1 MMKANILHYT
11 RLYIEVGEAKV
22 LLGQRLRI
30 INSQF
35 PYKVVGTNPS
45 NIWVFERVDNF
56 RGEKNPPLL
65 KMIINY
71 YMNICS

>member
-11 RLYIEVGEAKV
+11 RLYIEVGEARV

-30 INSQF
+30 INSQS

-71 YMNICS
+71 YMNIYS